1 MENLKPFS
9 LGNTFGK
16 QLTDIL
22 KDKGLTVAK
31 LSELSGVNES
41 TISSYKTGKNY
52 KEPKLENAINI
63 AIVLGVSVE
72 KLCGLPEIKQA
83 SQNIENDICKTIRAL
98 SHIMDMGILSFNFN
112 DSHDLIIYRVSETY
126 HDDLIVNNES
136 AFQNDILDFIEEYLK
151 ISETLKDAE
160 YSDYKKLCL
169 NACIDKYIDMF
180 TPKFG
185 NK

>member
-83 SQNIENDICKTIRAL
+83 SQNNENDICKTIRAL
-98 SHIMDMGILSFNFN
+98 SQIMDMGILSFDFN
-112 DSHDLIIYRVSETY
+112 NNHDLVINRVGPYIY
-126 HDDLIVNNES
+126 DDVYLNNES
-136 AFQNDILDFIEEYLK
+136 TLQNDILDFIEEYLK

-169 NACIDKYIDMF
+169 NACIDKYIDMY
-180 TPKFG
+180 TPNFG